1 MSSILEIEG
10 IGRLEYLERIL
21 TVRLTEGLE
30 ITKDIL
36 ETISRE
42 GVDLA
47 LGQTFCVLADLRNNI
62 SSTPEA
68 RKFGAENQYMKHHL
82 AYAMLADSMPVVLLS
97 NFFIR
102 FNRPRITTRLFKKEE
117 EAILW
122 LKKFVV

>member
-1 MSSILEIEG
+1 MTSRLELHG
-10 IGRLEYLERIL
+10 IGRLEFQDGIL
-21 TVRLTEGLE
+21 IVRLLDGLE

-47 LGQTFCVLADLRNNI
+47 KGQTFCVLADLRNNI

-68 RKFGAENQYMKHHL
+68 RTFGAENHYMKHHL
-82 AYAMLADSMPVVLLS
+82 AYAMLADSTPVILLS

-117 EAILW
+117 EALLW
-122 LKKFVV
+122 LKKFTP

>member
-10 IGRLEYLERIL
+10 IGRLEYQDRIL
-21 TVRLTEGLE
+21 IVRLMEGLE
-30 ITKDIL
+30 ITKPIL

-42 GVDLA
+42 GINLA
-47 LGQTFCVLADLRNNI
+47 QGQLFCVLADLRNNI